1 VNLTKSAAARCVC
14 VLVASALGL
23 VAPAAGAEAAV
34 PRLSV
39 GSLYANATTAV
50 VADPA
55 GDDLPGADARGDL
68 LAVAVRNNGTTIDLG
83 ATTRTFESPTS
94 HNWEGLALG
103 DPFYIDGTG
112 IEWRL
117 DVNGDKTE
125 DFTVFFQ
132 SNGSRAVVKVARS
145 SAPTT
150 TICSGTPT
158 TDGGRGYFAS
168 FRAGCLGKPG
178 RLRTQA
184 FMTYE
189 TPTNVSSDLT
199 AWTSDARAPV
209 PGYWMVGADGSVHAF
224 GNARSFGSASTSAV
238 THLEPTP
245 TLRGYWIVN
254 AMGRV
259 FSFGDAHSYG
269 SAGALG
275 VGETVTSLST
285 TPTGQG
291 YWIFTS
297 RGRVLR
303 FGDARFFGD
312 LSGTR
317 LNGPVVGSVASP
329 SGRGYYMVA
338 ADGGVFTFGDA
349 RFHGSMGNVR
359 LNAPVLGLAPTLDN
373 RGYWLVAADG
383 GVFSFNA
390 PFRGSMGGV
399 PLNKPVV
406 GIVRYGAGYL
416 LGASDGGVFTFSNL
430 AFAGSLGAHP
440 PTVPIVGLGAT
451 A

>member
-1 VNLTKSAAARCVC
+1 MY
-14 VLVASALGL
+14 AS
-23 VAPAAGAEAAV
+23 
-34 PRLSV
+34 
-39 GSLYANATTAV
+39 ATTAV
-50 VADPA
+50 VSDPT
-55 GDDLPGADARGDL
+55 GDDLPGTDARGDL

-83 ATTRTFESPTS
+83 AATRKFESPTS

-103 DPFYIDGTG
+103 DPAFIDGTS

-117 DVNGDKTE
+117 DVNGDTHE
-125 DFTVFFQ
+125 DFSVFFV
-132 SNGSRAVVKVARS
+132 SNGSRVVVKVTRS
-145 SAPTT
+145 SDPFTT
-150 TICSGTPT
+150 LCSGTPT
-158 TDGGRGYFAS
+158 ADAGTGYFANFGAACIGTPS
-168 FRAGCLGKPG
+168 RVRA
-178 RLRTQA
+178 QA
-184 FMTYE
+184 LMNYE
-189 TPTNVSSDLT
+189 TPTNFSSDLT
-199 AWTSDARAPV
+199 GWTTAARAPV
-209 PGYWMVGADGSVHAF
+209 PGYWMVEADGSVHAF
-224 GNARSFGSASTSAV
+224 GNVRYFGSASTSDV

-245 TLRGYWIVN
+245 SLGGYWIVN
-254 AMGRV
+254 AKGRV
-259 FSFGDAHSYG
+259 FPFGNAHSFG
-269 SAGALG
+269 SAGALPA
-275 VGETVTSLST
+275 GETVTSLSA
-285 TPTGQG
+285 TPTAKG

-312 LSGTR
+312 LSATR

-349 RFHGSMGNVR
+349 RFHGSTGNVR
-359 LNAPVLGLAPTLDN
+359 LNAPVLGIATTLDN
-373 RGYWLVAADG
+373 RGYWLVASDG

-399 PLNKPVV
+399 PLSRPVV

-416 LGASDGGVFTFSNL
+416 LGASDGGVFTFSNI